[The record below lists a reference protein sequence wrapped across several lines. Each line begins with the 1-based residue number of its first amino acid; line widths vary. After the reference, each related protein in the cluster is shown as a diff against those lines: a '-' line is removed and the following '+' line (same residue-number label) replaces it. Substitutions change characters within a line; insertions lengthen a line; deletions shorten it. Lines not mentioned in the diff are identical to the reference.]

1 MANELAR
8 HGVRCRIIERAAER
22 SQTSKALA
30 VFPRTLEV
38 FETMGVVDRFLAA
51 GHRLHGLS
59 IHHRQEQIAQIEL
72 TSVPSPYPFALAL
85 PQSETERLLEEHLAK
100 LGIAVERSVE
110 LTGLAQSSDAVRATL
125 RHAGGSEE
133 TFETPWLVGCDG
145 AHSTTRHSL
154 GMNFE
159 GAQSDE
165 SFILADV
172 ALQSTLPVDRVHL
185 FLGDDGILGIIP
197 FAPGRWRIVANIP
210 PESRNESLP
219 EVTLREVQDLTDQR
233 SGLGIQASDPVW
245 LSRFHISHRKV
256 EQWRRLRVFLAGDAA
271 HIHSPAGGQGMNT
284 GMQDAFNLGWK
295 LALVVRGMAPAQL
308 LASYQAERDPVA
320 RGVLNLTDRI
330 TRMATIRNSVA
341 QSVRDFLLPIVS
353 GIDFV
358 GDRIADRLTELSV
371 NYRQSP
377 IVVNH
382 GPGRL
387 KAGDRAPDAELRDE
401 KSQARRLFEL
411 FREPRHIVLI
421 FLGATAKAELGA
433 LPPEQIDTYR
443 IARGESE
450 LAADL
455 RDLSGLAH
463 AAYDLYEGG
472 IVLVRP
478 DGYIGYRS
486 SDFDPVKLQA
496 YLARIFL
503 PAAGSAA

>member
-1 MANELAR
+1 
-8 HGVRCRIIERAAER
+8 
-22 SQTSKALA
+22 
-30 VFPRTLEV
+30 
-38 FETMGVVDRFLAA
+38 
-51 GHRLHGLS
+51 
-59 IHHRQEQIAQIEL
+59 
-72 TSVPSPYPFALAL
+72 
-85 PQSETERLLEEHLAK
+85 
-100 LGIAVERSVE
+100 
-110 LTGLAQSSDAVRATL
+110 
-125 RHAGGSEE
+125 
-133 TFETPWLVGCDG
+133 
-145 AHSTTRHSL
+145 
-154 GMNFE
+154 
-159 GAQSDE
+159 
-165 SFILADV
+165 
-172 ALQSTLPVDRVHL
+172 
-185 FLGDDGILGIIP
+185 
-197 FAPGRWRIVANIP
+197 
-210 PESRNESLP
+210 
-219 EVTLREVQDLTDQR
+219 
-233 SGLGIQASDPVW
+233 
-245 LSRFHISHRKV
+245 
-256 EQWRRLRVFLAGDAA
+256 
-271 HIHSPAGGQGMNT
+271 MNT

-330 TRMATIRNSVA
+330 TRMATMRNSVA
-341 QSVRDFLLPIVS
+341 QSVRDFLFPIVS